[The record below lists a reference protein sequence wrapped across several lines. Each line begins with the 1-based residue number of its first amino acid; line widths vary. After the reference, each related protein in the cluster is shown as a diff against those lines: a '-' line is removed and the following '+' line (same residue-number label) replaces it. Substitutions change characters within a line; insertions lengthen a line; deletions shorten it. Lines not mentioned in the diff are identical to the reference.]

1 MMEKRFIKATKGFC
15 TLEKHIPAPYM
26 RKTFLLDTMPQ
37 KLQLSICGLGFY
49 VLYING
55 CDITKGHLAPY
66 ISNPDDCCYYDTYDI
81 TEYLSVGKNTVG
93 IILGNG
99 FQNALGSYTWDFDN
113 AAWRSAPRVA
123 FELVA
128 RFADEE
134 RVIAVADEDVRCYP
148 SPITFD
154 DLRYGE
160 YYDARKEIAD
170 WSLPDFDDTTWEKA
184 MVTENP
190 RGELCP
196 CTAEPIDISQ
206 TICAQKIIK
215 CRKGYIYDFGI
226 NSAGIC
232 ELRLKNGR
240 AGQKLTFRYAEQ
252 VKDGELF
259 VDSTVFKDR
268 FPDYY
273 ENNQKD
279 IYISRGVEEEIWRP
293 HFTYHGFRYVLVEGV
308 DDEQAVPELL
318 TFLIMHSMLKKHGD
332 FSCSNQTVNTL
343 FQMVQNADL
352 SNFYYFPTDC
362 PHREKNGWTGD
373 TAVSC
378 AHMMLLY
385 DCEHSFSQWLA
396 CVRKSQNDQGAIPGI
411 VPTAGWGYE
420 WGNGPA
426 WDRVIF
432 YLPYECWNLRKNFK
446 IIKDNA
452 HTMIRYLEYI
462 LTRRNEDG
470 TVSIGLGDW
479 ASVGRRYSKFETP
492 LVVSDSILVMDMA
505 NKAAQMFDA
514 VGYTHQAGFA
524 KAIFE
529 DMRKSIRSALLDTDT
544 CTLQGRTQ
552 TAQAMGLYY
561 GVFDECEKTRA
572 FAVLTELIH
581 EKNDSF
587 DCGILGLSTVFHV
600 LSEFGESELAFR
612 MITKKEYPS
621 YGHLIELG
629 ETALPERFM
638 PDGAPFDSH
647 NHHFFGDIAR
657 WFIREIAGL
666 KVENAE
672 FVRISPR
679 AVGGITSAKTYYELP
694 AGRASVQWYTDE
706 DGVMQLEYSCPDG
719 VMCEIQLPE
728 TANIKR
734 RLS

>member
-1 MMEKRFIKATKGFC
+1 MEKRFIKATEKYC
-15 TLEKHIPAPYM
+15 TTEKHVSAPYM
-26 RKTFLLDTMPQ
+26 RSSFTLDSVPESA
-37 KLQLSICGLGFY
+37 QLSICGLGFY

-55 CDITKGHLAPY
+55 RDITKGHLAPY
-66 ISNPDDCCYYDTYDI
+66 ISNPDDLCYYDRYDI
-81 TEYLSVGKNTVG
+81 TEYVTIGKNTVG

-99 FQNALGSYTWDFDN
+99 FLNALGSYTWDFDN
-113 AAWRSAPRVA
+113 APWRDAPKVA
-123 FELVA
+123 FEVIA
-128 RFADEE
+128 QFAGQES
-134 RVIAVADEDVRCYP
+134 VIAVADEDVKVYP
-148 SPITFD
+148 SPIMFD

-160 YYDARKEIAD
+160 YYDAQKEITGWA
-170 WSLPDFDDTTWEKA
+170 LPDFDDSNWKDA
-184 MVTENP
+184 IPADLP
-190 RGELCP
+190 RGDFCP
-196 CTAEPIDISQ
+196 CTAEPIRISKRLS
-206 TICAQKIIK
+206 AQRVMK
-215 CRKGYIYDFGI
+215 CTKGYIYDFGI
-226 NSAGIC
+226 NSSGIC
-232 ELRLKNGR
+232 ELRLKNGK
-240 AGQKLTFRYAEQ
+240 AGQKLTLRYAEQ
-252 VKDGELF
+252 IKDGELF
-259 VDSTVFKDR
+259 VDSTVFHDR

-279 IYISRGVEEEIWRP
+279 IYISRGTDEEIWKPR
-293 HFTYHGFRYVLVEGV
+293 FTYHGFRYVLVEGLE
-308 DDEQAVPELL
+308 DEQAVPELL
-318 TFLIMHSMLKKHGD
+318 TYLVMHSDLNRHGG
-332 FSCSNQTVNTL
+332 FQCSDETVNTL
-343 FQMVQNADL
+343 FRMTQNADL

-385 DCEHSFSQWLA
+385 DCEHSFAQWLA
-396 CVRKSQNDQGAIPGI
+396 CVRKSQNDKGAIPGI

-432 YLPYECWNLRKNFK
+432 YLPYECWKLRKNNQ

-452 HTMIRYLEYI
+452 HMMMRYLEYI

-514 VGYTHQAGFA
+514 VGYTHSADFA
-524 KAIFE
+524 KAISA

-561 GVFDECEKTRA
+561 GVFDECEKARA

-621 YGHLIELG
+621 YGHLIDLG

-638 PDGAPFDSH
+638 PDGAPLDSH

-666 KVENAE
+666 KVENDRT
-672 FVRISPR
+672 VRINPR
-679 AVGGITSAKTYYELP
+679 AIGEITSAEAYYELP
-694 AGRASVQWYTDE
+694 SGRVSVKWQTDAE
-706 DGVMQLEYSCPDG
+706 GVMQLEYTCPEG
-719 VMCEIQLPE
+719 VACDLQLPK
-728 TANIKR
+728 TANVKR
-734 RLS
+734 RYL